1 LQGLFRNLNDHLMP
15 VFKRVLGQLVQSDK
29 EGQQRFAAE
38 IVAGMV
44 RGSRLWSYDKLTTMW
59 AWLFPLLTSALEN
72 ITNETSANWAT
83 CINMIF
89 CTRDPRRVHWLVELL
104 FSLNEK
110 LTESSFHRAM

>member
-1 LQGLFRNLNDHLMP
+1 MP

-29 EGQQRFAAE
+29 EGQQRYAAE
-38 IVAGMV
+38 I
-44 RGSRLWSYDKLTTMW
+44 
-59 AWLFPLLTSALEN
+59 ALEN